1 MMNIDKHDDFS
12 HNIEIETKK
21 KKIYIYIYQ
30 CMRFVMIMQNPK

>member
-12 HNIEIETKK
+12 HNIEIEMK